1 MNDSFDSTQGK
12 ALLAS
17 PYLEDPNFQHSVVYM
32 VRHNDEEAF
41 GLIINRP
48 TEHSLASVL
57 EQAAQADVDRR
68 GWLHFGG
75 PVDGPLVA
83 LHNQS
88 DLADLTCGQ
97 GIFLTTDRD
106 QLLKV
111 LNRPD
116 ANVKLCAGFSGWG
129 PGQLESE
136 RSLGSWFVSNI
147 GLEQVLGESENLW
160 KKLLYEVGHSMWS
173 ETGFDFGDPAKA
185 TWN

>member
-1 MNDSFDSTQGK
+1 MSDSFDSTRGK

-17 PYLEDPNFQHSVVYM
+17 PHLEDPNFQYSVVYI

-57 EQAAQADVDRR
+57 EQAAHAEIDRR

-75 PVDGPLVA
+75 PVNGPLVA
-83 LHNQS
+83 LHDQA
-88 DLADLTCGQ
+88 DFADLRCGH
-97 GIFLTTDRD
+97 GIYLTTDRD
-106 QLLKV
+106 HLLSV
-111 LNRPD
+111 LTLPD
-116 ANVKLCAGFSGWG
+116 ANVKVFSGFSGWG
-129 PGQLESE
+129 PGQLDSE
-136 RSLGSWFVSNI
+136 RSSGSWFVSNI

-160 KKLLYEVGHSMWS
+160 KTLLDQVGHSMWS
-173 ETGFDFGDPAKA
+173 KTGFDLGDPTKA